1 MCIGRNYTLGRN
13 MAVSAGLVKLF
24 DRVLSELSLK
34 MKRLDID
41 NTELCLLKAIIVF
54 NPGEI
59 NNLFNFLFFSNLN
72 FISTDVRM
80 LTVRDLVKEIR
91 AEIYSCLD
99 DYCRQKHPNEDGRFA
114 QLLLRL
120 PALRSIS
127 LRCLEE
133 VFFKHLNDPQH
144 MENIFLEEL
153 NRGT

>member
-34 MKRLDID
+34 MKRLDLD

-54 NPGEI
+54 NPGEEE
-59 NNLFNFLFFSNLN
+59 FKATPFS
-72 FISTDVRM
+72 FILILLYFIDVRL
-80 LTVRDLVKEIR
+80 LTERDLIKEIR
-91 AEIYSCLD
+91 AEIYACLD

-127 LRCLEE
+127 LKCLEE
-133 VFFKHLNDPQH
+133 VFFKHLNDSAH
-144 MENIFLEEL
+144 MEKIFVQEL